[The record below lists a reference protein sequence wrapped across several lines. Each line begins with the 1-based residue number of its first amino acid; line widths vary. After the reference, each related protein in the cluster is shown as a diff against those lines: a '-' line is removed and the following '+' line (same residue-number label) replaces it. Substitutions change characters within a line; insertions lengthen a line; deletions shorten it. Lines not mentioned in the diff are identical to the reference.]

1 MSRAVLDASAL
12 LAVLH
17 GERGFEAAVPY
28 LHGGLV
34 SAVNYSEVL
43 KKMLERGSELSLT
56 RLHLSRFNLQIIPF
70 AEAEAVR
77 AAEIWPQCKPY
88 GLSSADRACLAL
100 GLLHKAIVV
109 TADQRMQDADV
120 DVELVMIREARQKSA
135 TP

>member
-1 MSRAVLDASAL
+1 VLDASAL

-17 GERGFEAAVPY
+17 GERGYELAMPH

-56 RLHLSRFNLQIIPF
+56 RLHLARFNLSIVPF

-77 AAEIWPQCKPY
+77 TAEIWPQCKPF

-100 GLLHKAIVV
+100 GLLRNATIV
-109 TADQRMQDADV
+109 TADQRMRET
-120 DVELVMIREARQKSA
+120 ELELNIVLIRETAKNSAKS
-135 TP
+135 